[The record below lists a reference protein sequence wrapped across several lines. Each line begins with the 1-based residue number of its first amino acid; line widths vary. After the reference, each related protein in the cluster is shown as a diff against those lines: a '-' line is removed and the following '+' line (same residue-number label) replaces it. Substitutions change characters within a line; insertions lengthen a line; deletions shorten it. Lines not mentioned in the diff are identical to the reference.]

1 MLEQYTLKMP
11 HAVYAGKGA
20 LANVKDITAQNAKKI
35 AVFADQALSVRD
47 FWKQPLKLY

>member
-20 LANVKDITAQNAKKI
+20 LANVKDITAQNAKKSQYLQI
-35 AVFADQALSVRD
+35 RALSVRD
-47 FWKQPLKLY
+47 FWKHR

>member
-35 AVFADQALSVRD
+35 AERFSVNTSTVYRH
-47 FWKQPLKLY
+47 